1 MKTKKL
7 KRLKEVVSD
16 FENSS
21 GAASIDYK
29 EDTMKEQLESL
40 SEHDIDDLI
49 DFFHK
54 LSLFYQCNY
63 NG

>member
-7 KRLKEVVSD
+7 KQLKEMVSE

-21 GAASIDYK
+21 GSTSIDYK
-29 EDTMKEQLESL
+29 EETMKEQLENL
-40 SEHDIDDLI
+40 SEDDVDDLI
-49 DFFHK
+49 DSFHK
-54 LSLFYQCNY
+54 LSLFYQCIY

>member
-7 KRLKEVVSD
+7 KQLKEVVND

-21 GAASIDYK
+21 GATSIDYK
-29 EDTMKEQLESL
+29 EETMIEQLENL
-40 SEHDIDDLI
+40 SEDDFDDLI
-49 DFFHK
+49 DSFNK
-54 LSLFYQCNY
+54 LSLFYQCIY